1 MFRLVA
7 LVFLVLG
14 VAGCVNRPAGRAT
27 DDQIATVSYRD
38 SGPASLTLYTVV
50 NNRTNDGAH
59 TALLINA
66 SERVIFDPAGSFR
79 AEVVPERGDVLY
91 GITPAVEQAYRSAHA
106 RSTYRVE
113 MQTIQVTPA
122 QAEAAYRAAVTNGR
136 VMGGFCASATANI
149 LRQVPGFEDI
159 RTTLFPRKLQAQFAS
174 LPGVEFE
181 QYFED
186 DSDDLAEGL
195 AKADARLKAQYGG

>member
-1 MFRLVA
+1 MFRFILVA
-7 LVFLVLG
+7 VLG
-14 VAGCVNRPAGRAT
+14 LVVAGCVNRPAGRAT
-27 DDQIATVSYRD
+27 DAQIAAVSYRD
-38 SGPASLTLYTVV
+38 PGPASLTLYTVV
-50 NNRTNDGAH
+50 NNRTNEGAH
-59 TALLINA
+59 SALLINA
-66 SERVIFDPAGSFR
+66 SERVLFDPAGSFR

-122 QAEAAYRAAVTNGR
+122 QAEAAYRAAVGNGR
-136 VMGGFCASATANI
+136 VMGGFCAVATANV

-159 RTTLFPRKLQAQFAS
+159 RTTFFPRRLQAQFAR
-174 LPGVEFE
+174 LPGVVFE